1 MRTEHGEGLSGEA
14 RSESGSQAEAAGLG
28 LARNPGVE
36 GGRAGSIG
44 WVWLIQSLQ
53 SQVGYLDQEAG
64 L

>member
-1 MRTEHGEGLSGEA
+1 MERAFQGRPGQSH
-14 RSESGSQAEAAGLG
+14 GSQAEAAGLE

-36 GGRAGSIG
+36 RGRAGSIG

-53 SQVGYLDQEAG
+53 NHVGYFDQEAG